1 MFLNIITFFES
12 KSRFPLF
19 QSLINNS
26 RIVKLIIRQPKWN
39 GSSKSH
45 VHTPKE
51 SVHVHAITSIFPSI
65 SFKNFPALFFK
76 EMRNL
81 QNFWIWTHKNCRK
94 KALRTINRC
103 PCARWKQFL
112 LSTQNSFVSPSPQIL
127 IFIFKLFFFLVAS
140 NHPLYHVTRHRVNRI
155 SRHFSLGRLWYFLFW
170 FSILSYFDTRVKPWR
185 QILVSLPAPSDSLA
199 QTYLLSPSPRHH
211 LCFFFITIFSFFN

>member
-1 MFLNIITFFES
+1 MKRIIE
-12 KSRFPLF
+12 KSRAYSQGICTCARDHIHIPIHFIQEFSRSFF
-19 QSLINNS
+19 QGNAKPTKLLNLNS
-26 RIVKLIIRQPKWN
+26 QKLQ
-39 GSSKSH
+39 
-45 VHTPKE
+45 
-51 SVHVHAITSIFPSI
+51 
-65 SFKNFPALFFK
+65 
-76 EMRNL
+76 
-81 QNFWIWTHKNCRK
+81 K

-112 LSTQNSFVSPSPQIL
+112 LSIQNSFVSPSPQIL
-127 IFIFKLFFFLVAS
+127 IFIFKLFFFPS

-211 LCFFFITIFSFFN
+211 SVFSLSLFFRFLTSRNKFSGYFSRFI